1 MLYLKGVKL
10 NILLYITM
18 DTEECQE
25 LKNIKYKNMLLSG
38 NSNNINPITINSKQS
53 NIDLFLDKESK
64 LNKSEPWNRL
74 NKTEKITQLNEYV
87 DLISKEHQ
95 LTDIEITNLKEYLT
109 TSLDK
114 KKLQH
119 VKDVQYDK
127 VSNKIKLIPS
137 LHFNSVTRKFTI
149 KRQEKRVSTLKS
161 LGAGKSKKKTE

>member
-1 MLYLKGVKL
+1 
-10 NILLYITM
+10 M

-38 NSNNINPITINSKQS
+38 NSNNINAVTVNSKQS

-64 LNKSEPWNRL
+64 LNKNEPWNRL
-74 NKTEKITQLNEYV
+74 NKTEKITQLNDYV
-87 DLISKEHQ
+87 ELISKEHQ
-95 LTDIEITNLKEYLT
+95 LTDEEINNLKEYLT

-137 LHFNSVTRKFTI
+137 LHFNPSTRKFTI

-161 LGAGKSKKKTE
+161 LGAGKPKKKSE

>member
-1 MLYLKGVKL
+1 
-10 NILLYITM
+10 M

-38 NSNNINPITINSKQS
+38 NSNNINSVTINSKQS

-87 DLISKEHQ
+87 DLISKEHK
-95 LTDIEITNLKEYLT
+95 LTDVEVTNLKEYLT
-109 TSLDK
+109 ISLDK

-119 VKDVQYDK
+119 VKDVLYDK

-161 LGAGKSKKKTE
+161 LGAGKPKKKTE